1 MIIDQTY
8 EHVTNI
14 LDYMQWNLQHWSF
27 GSDVTTWQDQTNVK
41 GLDFLSIWKDQ
52 TYVKVS
58 NMMVFM

>member
-1 MIIDQTY
+1 
-8 EHVTNI
+8 
-14 LDYMQWNLQHWSF
+14 MQWNLQHWSF

-41 GLDFLSIWKDQ
+41 DLDFLSIWKDQ